1 MDIKQKVKNMT
12 LEEKIGQKIMLDFRY
27 WDRNGSSNQDMT
39 VPDEA
44 IGKLITDNHVGGV
57 ILFANNL
64 KDKQQINTLTAWY
77 AAMKTH
83 AGIRLFIGT
92 DNEGGNVFRLPRG
105 DYASFPGN
113 MALAAAIEGGAD
125 KQLAVEQGKL
135 MAEDMRA
142 LHINTNFAPV
152 VDVNTNPFNPVI
164 NVRAFSDDKNAV
176 SHLAEKM
183 VAGMKQQ
190 GLITAYKHFP
200 GHGSTSTDSHTG
212 LPRVDRTRE
221 EAFAIDIA
229 PYKQAIDR
237 CAAPDMVMTAHIQYP
252 ALDNRQ
258 IDTRSGEKI
267 TVPATMSHEIQTRIL
282 RDELGYAGV
291 TISDALDMGAIA
303 EHFSQQGAAE
313 NVFAAGVDIALMPVS
328 IASPAQANLLPDL
341 IRYLADRVKTGHL
354 SEADIDA
361 SVERIL
367 RLKLRHHLMGHREAP
382 CSSSVSSSAHKLEKR
397 IADRSITVVINRHSL
412 LPLKDKALR
421 YFILT
426 PWGEQ
431 AKGIANVMAQ
441 EGYQNVVA
449 AKETELSDAQIRA
462 HIADCDVFLLG
473 TLSTRFTPA
482 EQDGVVTAA
491 TGSGNDSSPY
501 PGWLKYAAEQGKKRV
516 HLSLRAPYDIV
527 NYAAD
532 VDAAVAT
539 YSYYGYDSGVWRGPS
554 MISLAQVLT
563 GKITPH
569 GKLPVNTWHDYDEE
583 TNTGKVAFP
592 RGTGLSW

>member
-1 MDIKQKVKNMT
+1 MNIKQKVKNMT

-27 WDRNGSSNQDMT
+27 WGKNGSRNQDMT
-39 VPDEA
+39 VPDEV

-64 KDKQQINTLTAWY
+64 KDKQQIKMLTDWY

-105 DYASFPGN
+105 DYVSFPGN

-135 MAEDMRA
+135 MAEDMRV

-164 NVRAFSDDKNAV
+164 NVRAFSDDKNIV
-176 SHLAEKM
+176 SRLAEKM
-183 VAGMKQQ
+183 VVGMKQR

-212 LPRVDRTRE
+212 LPRVDRPRE

-229 PYKQAIDR
+229 PYKQAIDNQ
-237 CAAPDMVMTAHIQYP
+237 AAPDMVMTAHIQYP
-252 ALDNRQ
+252 ALDSSQ
-258 IDTRSGEKI
+258 VITRNGEKI
-267 TVPATMSHEIQTRIL
+267 TVPATMSREIQTKIL
-282 RDELGYAGV
+282 RGDLGYTGV

-303 EHFSQQGAAE
+303 DHFSQEGAVE
-313 NVFAAGVDIALMPVS
+313 NVFSAGVDIALMPVKIS
-328 IASPAQANLLPDL
+328 SPSHASLLPDL
-341 IRYLADRVKTGHL
+341 IRYIVEIVKKGRI

-367 RLKLRHHLMGHREAP
+367 NLKKRYNLLSEGEKLTVGASLSGHE
-382 CSSSVSSSAHKLEKR
+382 LEKG
-397 IADRSITVVINRHSL
+397 IADRSITAVINRQSL
-412 LPLKDKALR
+412 LPLKDKTLR

-431 AKGIANVMAQ
+431 ANGIATVMALD
-441 EGYQNVVA
+441 GYQNVVA
-449 AKETELSDAQIRA
+449 AKETELNDEQVRE
-462 HIADCDVFLLG
+462 HIVDCDVFLLG
-473 TLSTRFTPA
+473 TLSNSFTPV
-482 EQDGVVTAA
+482 EQDSVVTDG
-491 TGSGNDSSPY
+491 TKDSNPY
-501 PGWLKYAAEQGKKRV
+501 LGWLRYAACLGKKRV

-527 NYAAD
+527 SYAGY

-539 YSYYGYDSGVWRGPS
+539 YSYYGYDNGIWRGHS
-554 MISLAQVLT
+554 MISLAEVLT
-563 GKITPH
+563 GKLTPQ
-569 GKLPVNTWHDYDEE
+569 GKLPVNIWHDYDVK
-583 TNTGKVAFP
+583 TNTGTVAFP
-592 RGTGLSW
+592 RGFGLSW